1 MHKLYGECLLVLKK
15 TCVTLSNYVVNPFF
29 TLNSCFKDKNEHSN
43 NIEFRW
49 LIFFPTLSSFY
60 KDTNFSAILILG
72 SCLVA
77 SGVQRNDAGVPGLFF
92 VVVVFFFF
100 FFFQPDRPTQYQE
113 TLNEK
118 KKKGDGLSSFF
129 P

>member
-29 TLNSCFKDKNEHSN
+29 TLNSCLNPKTEHSN
-43 NIEFRW
+43 NIESRW

-72 SCLVA
+72 SCLVV
-77 SGVQRNDAGVPGLFF
+77 SGVQSNDAGVPGLSFF
-92 VVVVFFFF
+92 LGFFFF
-100 FFFQPDRPTQYQE
+100 FFKPDRPTQYQE
-113 TLNEK
+113 THWTLNEK
-118 KKKGDGLSSFF
+118 KKKKKGMV
-129 P
+129 